1 MSQAQ
6 DPDADPVAVARE
18 IALRQ
23 LTVRARTEAELRTAL
38 ARRNV
43 PVEAVDEVVA
53 RFSDVGL
60 LDDAAYA
67 RDWVAGGERRL
78 KSRRSLAQEL
88 SAKGVDRETI
98 EGALAGLDDEA
109 ELEVAR
115 ALARRKAAATLG
127 LDYSVRYRRLAGALA
142 RRGFSGSVV
151 AMIVREALLE
161 PTDGEAASGHVRG

>member
-23 LTVRARTEAELRTAL
+23 LTVRARTEAELRAAL

-43 PVEAVDEVVA
+43 PAEAVDEVVE
-53 RFSDVGL
+53 RFSGVGL

-161 PTDGEAASGHVRG
+161 STDGEEASGHIRG

>member
-6 DPDADPVAVARE
+6 DPDADPVVVARE

-23 LTVRARTEAELRTAL
+23 LTVRARTEAELRAAL
-38 ARRNV
+38 TRRNV
-43 PVEAVDEVVA
+43 PTEAVDEVVE
-53 RFSDVGL
+53 RFSGVGL
-60 LDDAAYA
+60 LDDAAFA

-98 EGALAGLDDEA
+98 EGALAGLDDET

-151 AMIVREALLE
+151 ALIVREALLE
-161 PTDGEAASGHVRG
+161 SADGEAASGHLRG

>member
-1 MSQAQ
+1 M
-6 DPDADPVAVARE
+6 ARE

-78 KSRRSLAQEL
+78 KSRRSLTQEL

>member
-6 DPDADPVAVARE
+6 DPAGDPVAVARE

-38 ARRNV
+38 TRRNV
-43 PVEAVDEVVA
+43 PTDAVDEVVE
-53 RFSDVGL
+53 RFSGVGL

-67 RDWVAGGERRL
+67 RDWVAAGERRL

-88 SAKGVDRETI
+88 SAKGIDRETI
-98 EGALAGLDDEA
+98 EGALAGLDDET

-127 LDYSVRYRRLAGALA
+127 LDYSVRCRRLAGALA

-151 AMIVREALLE
+151 ALIVRESLCESA
-161 PTDGEAASGHVRG
+161 DGEEASGHLRG

>member
-78 KSRRSLAQEL
+78 KSRRSLTQEL